1 MNKISKFK
9 KQQIVLV
16 ILGIVAVM
24 AALWYVVIQNQYTT
38 LTEVQKKTQEM
49 RDKVNKGEIL
59 LKKSSE
65 IEESLDAEAK
75 TLETIEDG
83 MASGDIYL
91 WNINTI
97 NRFNTNN
104 TSRIT
109 FLDFQREILGEVG
122 VLPKFPYKAAIF
134 PLKGTGYYH
143 EVGRFLADFENN
155 FPYIRVQNLE
165 LSPLSK
171 VGADDAEKLN
181 FKFEVV
187 ALIKPTAK

>member
-1 MNKISKFK
+1 VNKISKFK

>member
-1 MNKISKFK
+1 M
-9 KQQIVLV
+9 LV